1 MLSFMTTTKATTFYD
16 VTVIYD
22 NEAAVYVAVCDDLP
36 LATEAKTYEDL
47 VQRVKAI
54 VPEMIELN
62 HPSLV
67 THKIMLNFTHAQ
79 EAVC

>member
-1 MLSFMTTTKATTFYD
+1 MLGFMSTTKATTFYD
-16 VTVIYD
+16 VTVSYD
-22 NEAAVYVAVCDDLP
+22 DEAAVYVAVCDELP
-36 LATEAKTYEDL
+36 LATEAETYEGL

-62 HPSLV
+62 HPSLS
-67 THKIMLNFTHAQ
+67 THRIMLNFTHAE